1 MYRSLALALTA
12 ALLAGP
18 VFAANSQCSMAPASK
33 FQPEATLKAQ
43 LLAEGLTVK
52 RIKTESGCYEVYAID
67 KAGKK
72 VNVAYNA
79 ETLAKVSNA
88 EAGEGN

>member
-1 MYRSLALALTA
+1 MTRSLALALTA

-18 VFAANSQCSMAPASK
+18 AFAAGTQCSTAPAAS

-43 LLAEGLTVK
+43 LLSEGLTVK
-52 RIKTESGCYEVYAID
+52 RIKTEKGCYEVYAID

-72 VNVAYNA
+72 VNVAHNA
-79 ETLAKVSNA
+79 ETLAKVGNA
-88 EAGEGN
+88 EAGEN